1 MMSCSRLESKSSRFG
16 EDFFNSGKRVP
27 GTFEDYSFDAYCAF
41 FGPLCG
47 IIVKHF
53 SPHRVLD
60 IGCAKGSMVNVFRE
74 LGVEAFGVDVSEYAI
89 YSAPKSLR
97 PYLYVVDLDK
107 DSLPFEDGFFD
118 FVTFFGSIEYLK
130 NHQNAIANLTRVM
143 ADGGSLLLT
152 TIYRRP
158 KGDSYRLNVH
168 SKDFW
173 LKEFG
178 KDWVSPTNYYNF
190 MTDYFLNSVGSKST
204 SIVLKKLFFGKS
216 KFTDRFLC
224 FLYDVSAKLRT
235 LNYGVI
241 LLTLHKSRV
250 DD

>member
-1 MMSCSRLESKSSRFG
+1 MMSRNYLESKSSRFG
-16 EDFFNSGKRVP
+16 EDFFNSESHVP
-27 GTFEDYSFDAYCAF
+27 GSFKDYSFDAYRTVF
-41 FGPLCG
+41 RPLCG

-53 SPHRVLD
+53 NPRRVLD
-60 IGCAKGSMVNVFRE
+60 VGCAKGSMVYVFRE

-97 PYLYVVDLDK
+97 PYLHVVDLDK
-107 DSLPFEDGFFD
+107 DPLPFNDGFFD

-130 NHQNAIANLTRVM
+130 NHQYAIANLSRVI

-158 KGDSYRLNVH
+158 KGDVYRLNVH

-178 KDWVSPTNYYNF
+178 KDWISPTNYHNF
-190 MTDYFLNSVGSKST
+190 MTDYFLNSVGSKSI
-204 SIVLKKLFFGKS
+204 SIIVKKLLFGKS

-224 FLYDVSAKLRT
+224 FLYDASGKLRV

-241 LLTLHKSRV
+241 LLTLCITKPQ
-250 DD
+250 